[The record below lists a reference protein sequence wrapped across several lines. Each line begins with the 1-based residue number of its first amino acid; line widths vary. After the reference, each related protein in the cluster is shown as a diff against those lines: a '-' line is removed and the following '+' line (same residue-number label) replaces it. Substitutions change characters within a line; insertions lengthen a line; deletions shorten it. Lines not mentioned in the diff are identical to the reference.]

1 MRLARDVLLSFLYF
15 SKRTRYAK
23 TIFGCVMPHDM
34 ADRAGRKGFVTM
46 ESERVDESAQG
57 DVRSAPGSMAQ
68 PVTSSTPPPSSAW
81 GSLRAALVRQS
92 TAPRIAE
99 ELPRAELQSIPGV
112 TPLQAQLLANRG
124 VRGKADALDFLAA
137 DWRAP
142 AGAALPG
149 QALAIARLRLAL
161 DHHERIVVYGDHDCD
176 GMTSCAL
183 FFLALRALDADVSF
197 FIPKR
202 EDDGRG
208 LNDAAVRE
216 LAAQGARLIVT
227 TDCGSANVA
236 EVALARSLGVDVIIT
251 DHHPI
256 HSEAPAD
263 CVIVNPRLAEQRT
276 MSDDLAGA
284 GVAFRLAEALLRAV
298 APRQAEAVCASL
310 LDLVAIGTIGDITP
324 LTRESWALVRAG
336 LAAIRQAPRPGLRAL
351 LTLANV
357 ASSALGERDITF
369 VIAPR
374 LNAAAR
380 LGVPE
385 LAVELLLAT
394 DDAQATSAA
403 GRLDEL
409 NQERQRVTEEI
420 MVVAQQQVAAQLASG
435 GAIQPLVSAVGEGW
449 PLGMLGLVASRLA
462 EQHGRPAVVISRDG
476 AEARGSARGPDGVN
490 LGEALAGRAEM
501 FRRFGG
507 HARAAGFTLASRD
520 IATLLD
526 YLRQRLSEQRQASAQ
541 GAFDT
546 AEPLAVD
553 CRLPLNRLLPRIYRE
568 QQALAPYGPAFP
580 EPVYMSQGAR
590 ITSVWRSGADG
601 RNLRVRVRDATAERV
616 FFWARQGDL
625 CDDIR
630 AQIGRMPAF
639 DLIYTI
645 DAFQRPAGEIDLL
658 PRIVALRPLD

>member
-1 MRLARDVLLSFLYF
+1 
-15 SKRTRYAK
+15 
-23 TIFGCVMPHDM
+23 
-34 ADRAGRKGFVTM
+34 M
-46 ESERVDESAQG
+46 ESERVDESTQG
-57 DVRSAPGSMAQ
+57 DVHATPGSVARS
-68 PVTSSTPPPSSAW
+68 VTSSGPSRPLAW
-81 GSLRAALVRQS
+81 GDLRAALVRQS
-92 TAPRIAE
+92 TPPRIAE

-124 VRGKADALDFLAA
+124 VRGKSVVLDFLAA
-137 DWRAP
+137 DWRAL
-142 AGAALPG
+142 AEAALPG
-149 QALAIARLRLAL
+149 QAQAIERLRLAL
-161 DHHERIVVYGDHDCD
+161 DRHERIVVYGDHDCD

-183 FFLALRALDADVSF
+183 FLLALRALGADAGF
-197 FIPKR
+197 FVPKR

-216 LAAQGARLIVT
+216 LAAQGTRLIVT
-227 TDCGSANVA
+227 TDCGSANVT
-236 EVALARSLGVDVIIT
+236 EVALARSMGMDVIIT

-256 HSEAPAD
+256 HSEAPTD
-263 CVIVNPRLAEQRT
+263 CIIVNPRLAEQRT

-284 GVAFRLAEALLRAV
+284 GVAFRLAEALLHAMAPERA
-298 APRQAEAVCASL
+298 ESISASL

-324 LTRESWALVRAG
+324 LTRESWALARAG
-336 LAAIRQAPRPGLRAL
+336 LEAIRRAPRPGLRAL

-357 ASSALGERDITF
+357 TVSALGERDITF

-394 DDAQATSAA
+394 DDTQATATA

-420 MVVAQQQVAAQLASG
+420 MVDAQRQVAEQLAATGSV
-435 GAIQPLVSAVGEGW
+435 QPLVSAVGEGW
-449 PLGMLGLVASRLA
+449 PLGMLGLVASRLT

-476 AEARGSARGPDGVN
+476 DEARGSARGPDGVN

-520 IATLLD
+520 IETLLD
-526 YLRQRLSEQRQASAQ
+526 YLRQHLTEQRQASAQ
-541 GAFDT
+541 GASDN

-580 EPVYMSQGAR
+580 EPVYICQGAR

-601 RNLRVRVRDATAERV
+601 RNLRLRVRDATAERV

-625 CDDIR
+625 SDDIR
-630 AQIGRMPAF
+630 AHIGRMPTF